1 MDKIAVLLTNIG
13 TPENCD
19 TQSVKE
25 YLAEFL
31 TDKDVIAAPKI
42 VRELL
47 FKRLIVPLR
56 AKKSAAKYQK
66 IWTSEG
72 SPLRSYS
79 EKFTHLLQKE
89 MGSSYFV
96 VLGMRYGTPSISQ
109 ALDEIQKQGIK
120 KVILAPL
127 YPQYAVATTASSL
140 NKVHS
145 VIKEKKVSFDL
156 SELSEFYDHPNYIES
171 CLKDLKNYYGK
182 FDHLL
187 FSFHGLPVSQVKK
200 VPGCYVNSNCC
211 EMAKAENRRC
221 YKAQSLMTAK
231 SLAQGLGLSDDQ
243 WSVSFQ
249 SRLGPVKW
257 IEPYTDH
264 HLKGLA
270 ESGIKN
276 LAVYAPS
283 FVVDGLETLEE
294 IAMEGKETFIQ
305 SGGKSFQYI
314 PCLNV
319 SEHWVFGF
327 SKIVKEIKF

>member
-1 MDKIAVLLTNIG
+1 MDKIAVLLTNVG
-13 TPENCD
+13 TPKNCD

-72 SPLRSYS
+72 SPLRFYS
-79 EKFTHLLQKE
+79 EKFTELLQKK
-89 MGSSYFV
+89 MGSDYFI
-96 VLGMRYGTPSISQ
+96 VLGMRYGVPSIAQ
-109 ALDEIQKQGIK
+109 ALDEIHKQGIK

-127 YPQYAVATTASSL
+127 YPQYAVATTASS
-140 NKVHS
+140 VS
-145 VIKEKKVSFDL
+145 QVRTIVKEKKFQFEL
-156 SELSEFYDHPNYIES
+156 SELSEFYDHPNYLKS
-171 CLKDLKNYYGK
+171 CLQDLKIYQGK
-182 FDHLL
+182 YDHLL

-200 VPGCYVNSNCC
+200 VSDCYVRSDCC
-211 EMAKAENRRC
+211 EKAKSENRRC

-257 IEPYTDH
+257 IEPYTDQ

-276 LAVYAPS
+276 LAIYAPS

-294 IAMEGKETFIQ
+294 IAIEGKETFIQ
-305 SGGKSFQYI
+305 SGGKTFQYI

-319 SEHWVFGF
+319 SEHWVSGF
-327 SKIVKEIKF
+327 AQIVKDLK